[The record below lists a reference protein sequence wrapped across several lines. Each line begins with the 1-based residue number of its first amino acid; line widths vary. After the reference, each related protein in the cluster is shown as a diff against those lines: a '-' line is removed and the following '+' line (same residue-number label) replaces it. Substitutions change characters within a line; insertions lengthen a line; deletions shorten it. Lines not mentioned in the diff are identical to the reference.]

1 MFKYP
6 EEKDKS
12 FYQKYI
18 NSEKS
23 ANLART
29 GTASDPLPKDAEKG
43 GNDREPNAS
52 STSSDTEVDK
62 DLPINEPSGVKVDPE
77 KGRDIHIVDWYGDND
92 PEVSTFQDHGL
103 GPVLTVIRIHA
114 TGPSPRSSGLPS
126 RYVS

>member
-1 MFKYP
+1 MSDILRDSTFGQLARLVTGGKVFKYP
-6 EEKDKS
+6 EERDES

-29 GTASDPLPKDAEKG
+29 GTASDPPPKDAEKDS
-43 GNDREPNAS
+43 NDGEPNAS

-62 DLPINEPSGVKVDPE
+62 DLPINEASGVKVDPE

-92 PEVSTFQDHGL
+92 PEVSLFQDHGL
-103 GPVLTVIRIHA
+103 VVPC
-114 TGPSPRSSGLPS
+114 
-126 RYVS
+126 